1 MAKLLVFDWDGTL
14 CDSLAR
20 IVLCIR
26 CAAEEVGLPPPEN
39 DAARDIVGLGLVDAL
54 QTLFPG
60 IEHRQILAMRDSY
73 SRHFVEFDREPSP
86 FFDGVFETLEALRA
100 EGYLLTVATGKSRRG
115 LDRVLRARGLSDF
128 FHGSRCADETAGKP
142 DPKMLLELMAEFRAS
157 PVHTLMV
164 GDTEFDL
171 AMAASAGTPSVGVS
185 YGAHHPRRLMKY
197 QPLACIEQFSE
208 IRQVVKDY
216 QKQLGIQLLQ

>member
-14 CDSLAR
+14 CDSLSR

-26 CAAEEVGLPPPEN
+26 CAAGEVGLPPPTD

-54 QTLFPG
+54 ETLFPG
-60 IEHRQILAMRDSY
+60 IDREQIFAMRDSY
-73 SRHFVEFDREPSP
+73 SRHFVEFDQEPSP
-86 FFDGVFETLEALRA
+86 FFDGVFETLESLRE

-115 LDRVLRARGLSDF
+115 LDRVLQARGLTDF

-142 DPKMLLELMAEFRAS
+142 DPRMLLELMAEFRAAPLS
-157 PVHTLMV
+157 TLMV
-164 GDTEFDL
+164 GDTEYDL
-171 AMAASAGTPSVGVS
+171 AMAVSAGAPSVAVS
-185 YGAHHPRRLMKY
+185 YGAHHPDRLLQY

-208 IRQVVKDY
+208 LKSVIENYKKHIDV
-216 QKQLGIQLLQ
+216 